1 MEVFLVQKWN
11 QKHQYGS
18 VENYIEQC
26 FYKIVEDV
34 EGIHRFKDIKANEI
48 KERYNVI
55 PGRTRRSTRKGI
67 KS

>member
-34 EGIHRFKDIKANEI
+34 EGIIDLKTSKQM
-48 KERYNVI
+48 K
-55 PGRTRRSTRKGI
+55 
-67 KS
+67 